1 VADQKQSGN
10 DRPREH
16 RRSCRRIRGKGG
28 RSLIAVLALAALLA
42 SACGSAATSSKPA
55 GTGTLKPLSLTV
67 TLPWQA
73 PAPLC
78 CMMEEAAQE
87 AGLFA
92 KANLTV
98 AFVHQT
104 GSALPIQTLVAGRT
118 DLAGAAAAT
127 GISAY
132 ANGASSIRF
141 IGGVLN
147 SNYQLTNIGFLF
159 AGAKAIRTAADLK
172 GKTIGLAESASPA
185 DPGYVEVS
193 GLLAEAGLSPGD
205 VKWAIIGNQPLRDS
219 ALLAGRIDFT
229 TISILDVPTI
239 EANPGYHVL
248 DLRPGSSQFQGW
260 QGCECWFTTTS
271 VLSDPDKV
279 QALQRYVTAT
289 LQMIRLLIN
298 SEPQFV
304 RYATKFDPTFA
315 SETPAQQRYAW
326 SFQREQYQANGDFN
340 LKEMQ
345 QYLKQ
350 YYLKS
355 INPGARGTLTSVT
368 QFTSSKV
375 IKPVL
380 AKVGV
385 DTSVRWDP
393 PQYTP

>member
-1 VADQKQSGN
+1 
-10 DRPREH
+10 
-16 RRSCRRIRGKGG
+16 
-28 RSLIAVLALAALLA
+28 
-42 SACGSAATSSKPA
+42 
-55 GTGTLKPLSLTV
+55 
-67 TLPWQA
+67 
-73 PAPLC
+73 
-78 CMMEEAAQE
+78 
-87 AGLFA
+87 
-92 KANLTV
+92 
-98 AFVHQT
+98 
-104 GSALPIQTLVAGRT
+104 
-118 DLAGAAAAT
+118 
-127 GISAY
+127 
-132 ANGASSIRF
+132 
-141 IGGVLN
+141 
-147 SNYQLTNIGFLF
+147 
-159 AGAKAIRTAADLK
+159 
-172 GKTIGLAESASPA
+172 
-185 DPGYVEVS
+185 
-193 GLLAEAGLSPGD
+193 
-205 VKWAIIGNQPLRDS
+205 
-219 ALLAGRIDFT
+219 
-229 TISILDVPTI
+229 
-239 EANPGYHVL
+239 
-248 DLRPGSSQFQGW
+248 
-260 QGCECWFTTTS
+260 
-271 VLSDPDKV
+271 
-279 QALQRYVTAT
+279 VTAT